1 MGGRERERQT
11 EKERYKSMKNSTGY
25 LQSTNRNRKK
35 SLTSGKKKGSSYLMS
50 SRICVDLTAQNLDKK
65 DLFSESDPFYLV
77 YRTNEDGEDT
87 LVHRSEWIKVHMASP
102 STWCTA
108 P

>member
-1 MGGRERERQT
+1 M
-11 EKERYKSMKNSTGY
+11 
-25 LQSTNRNRKK
+25 
-35 SLTSGKKKGSSYLMS
+35 KKGSSYLMS
-50 SRICVDLTAQNLDKK
+50 RCICVDLTAQNLDKK

-87 LVHRSEWIKVHMASP
+87 LVYRSEWIKVHLARP

-108 P
+108 PTRTGRTPSSTDQSGLR